1 MAEGERIV
9 CESAALAEGGS
20 GVRFELTRS
29 GRQVP
34 CFVVRFDGQAHAY
47 VNSCPHRGTELD
59 WQHGDFF
66 DESGLYLV
74 CATHGAAFDPATG
87 LCIAG
92 PCAGERLFRVSIR
105 EEHERVMLESDSGAD
120 QAS

>member
-1 MAEGERIV
+1 MAENERIV
-9 CESAALAEGGS
+9 CESAALIEGGRA
-20 GVRFELTRS
+20 VRFDLVRG
-29 GRQVP
+29 GRPVP
-34 CFVVRFDGQAHAY
+34 CFVVRFDGKAQAY

-66 DESGLYLV
+66 DESGLYLI

-87 LCIAG
+87 LCISG

-105 EEHERVMLESDSGAD
+105 EEHERVMLESDTGAD
-120 QAS
+120 QTS